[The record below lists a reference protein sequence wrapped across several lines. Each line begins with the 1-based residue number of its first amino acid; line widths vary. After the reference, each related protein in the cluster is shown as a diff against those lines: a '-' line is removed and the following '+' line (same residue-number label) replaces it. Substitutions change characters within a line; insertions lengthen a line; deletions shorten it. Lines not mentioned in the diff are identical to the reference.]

1 MAMEP
6 PHNKQQE
13 KLMGKGGKKYVT
25 IPNNKNQQ
33 GTLWLIHMQQIS
45 YQWFPNGLNQRNKG
59 SQHNGMD

>member
-13 KLMGKGGKKYVT
+13 KLMGKGGKQYVT

-33 GTLWLIHMQQIS
+33 GTL
-45 YQWFPNGLNQRNKG
+45 
-59 SQHNGMD
+59 